1 MAQITLSIDTING
14 ESALANHV
22 GELEALS
29 IRDAILAPTT
39 AGSAHLSEVFLTRFR
54 DKASPKLAEA
64 CALGSDLGTM
74 VVSVFRNTETGPT
87 VMMTYEL
94 THTYVSRIEHETN
107 EEGGGAFLPY
117 YGYGHLGESSLRPY
131 LVRAGLTMNADR
143 RYSRKRAQ
151 PTPTFPQ
158 PTGAAAS
165 NAEVERIWLNP
176 ATITWSYKI
185 GGTVEYGWDLQ
196 KNKAIAAEE

>member
-1 MAQITLSIDTING
+1 MAQITLKIPDITG
-14 ESALANHV
+14 ESALTNHV

-29 IRDAILAPTT
+29 IRDMLFAPTT
-39 AGSAHLSEVFLTRFR
+39 AGSAYLSEVFLTRFR

-64 CALGSDLGTM
+64 CAMGEDLGTV

-94 THTYVSRIEHETN
+94 TETYVSRIEHETN
-107 EEGGGAFLPY
+107 EDGGGAFLPY
-117 YGYGHLGESSLRPY
+117 VGYGHLGDSSHRAA
-131 LVRAGLTMNADR
+131 LVKAGLTMNSDR
-143 RYSRKRAQ
+143 RYARRRAQ
-151 PTPTFPQ
+151 PTPAFPQ
-158 PTGAAAS
+158 PTGASAS

-185 GGTVEYGWDLQ
+185 GGTVEYGWNLQ
-196 KNKAIAAEE
+196 TNTAIAAQA